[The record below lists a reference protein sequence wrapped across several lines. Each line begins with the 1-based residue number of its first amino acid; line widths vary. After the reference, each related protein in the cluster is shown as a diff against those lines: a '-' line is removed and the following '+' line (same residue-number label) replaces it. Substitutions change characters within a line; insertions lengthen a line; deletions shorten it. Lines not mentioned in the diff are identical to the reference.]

1 MTPTPS
7 NPPSRERGM
16 VLMVV
21 LVMLLVVT
29 LLAVMTLG
37 TATTE
42 QRIAATAHF
51 HNMGF
56 QGAESAIENEM
67 KGDTAVFGRYQNL
80 SADLLSTTPFT
91 RPSGSFGSGPT
102 AVTTTTQIR
111 YRGDSSASR
120 YVTGERLGPPAP
132 PDEVVS
138 GGENKCFHF
147 GIRGKGTVGTDLNL
161 SAATEQGIC
170 LVRNI

>member
-42 QRIAATAHF
+42 QKIAATAHF

-56 QGAESAIENEM
+56 QAGESAIEAAM
-67 KGDTAVFGRYQNL
+67 VDVPHLSAALVSTAPVSRSVDLGTTQLTAVAQTTYLGDASNLLGYSLGGQSQFAAYHFLIQGTGTAGASGVNL
-80 SADLLSTTPFT
+80 SAV
-91 RPSGSFGSGPT
+91 T
-102 AVTTTTQIR
+102 AQGVFRIAPAT
-111 YRGDSSASR
+111 SA
-120 YVTGERLGPPAP
+120 
-132 PDEVVS
+132 D
-138 GGENKCFHF
+138 N
-147 GIRGKGTVGTDLNL
+147 
-161 SAATEQGIC
+161 
-170 LVRNI
+170 

>member
-42 QRIAATAHF
+42 QKIAATAHF

-56 QGAESAIENEM
+56 QAGESAIEAAMIDVPHLATALASTAPVSRSVNL
-67 KGDTAVFGRYQNL
+67 GDSQVSAVAQTTYLTNAPVLNNSINGFAAYHFLIQGTGTAGASGVNL
-80 SADLLSTTPFT
+80 SAV
-91 RPSGSFGSGPT
+91 T
-102 AVTTTTQIR
+102 AQGVF
-111 YRGDSSASR
+111 
-120 YVTGERLGPPAP
+120 RLAPAALT
-132 PDEVVS
+132 
-138 GGENKCFHF
+138 N
-147 GIRGKGTVGTDLNL
+147 N
-161 SAATEQGIC
+161 
-170 LVRNI
+170 

>member
-42 QRIAATAHF
+42 QKIAATAHF

-56 QGAESAIENEM
+56 QAGESAIEAAM
-67 KGDTAVFGRYQNL
+67 VDVPHLSAALVSTAPVSRSVDLGTTQLAAVAQTTYLGDASNLLGYSLGGQSQFAAYHFLIQGTGTAGASGVNL
-80 SADLLSTTPFT
+80 SAV
-91 RPSGSFGSGPT
+91 T
-102 AVTTTTQIR
+102 AQGVFRIAPAT
-111 YRGDSSASR
+111 SA
-120 YVTGERLGPPAP
+120 
-132 PDEVVS
+132 
-138 GGENKCFHF
+138 N
-147 GIRGKGTVGTDLNL
+147 N
-161 SAATEQGIC
+161 
-170 LVRNI
+170 

>member
-42 QRIAATAHF
+42 QKIAATAHF

-56 QGAESAIENEM
+56 QAGESAIEAAM
-67 KGDTAVFGRYQNL
+67 VDVSHLSAALVSTAPVSRSVDLGTTQLTAVAQTTYLGDASNLLGYSLGGQSQFAAYHFLIQGTGTAGASGVNL
-80 SADLLSTTPFT
+80 SAV
-91 RPSGSFGSGPT
+91 T
-102 AVTTTTQIR
+102 AQGVFRI
-111 YRGDSSASR
+111 A
-120 YVTGERLGPPAP
+120 PAT
-132 PDEVVS
+132 S
-138 GGENKCFHF
+138 N
-147 GIRGKGTVGTDLNL
+147 N
-161 SAATEQGIC
+161 
-170 LVRNI
+170 N